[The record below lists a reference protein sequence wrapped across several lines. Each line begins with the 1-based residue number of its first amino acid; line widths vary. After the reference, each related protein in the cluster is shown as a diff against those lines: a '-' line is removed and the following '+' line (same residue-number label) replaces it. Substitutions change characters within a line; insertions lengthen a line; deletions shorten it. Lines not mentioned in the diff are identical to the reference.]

1 MLYVIKSDKN
11 LSIIILYHN
20 FLQMECALK
29 IVDILLLTFHF
40 STFHLYHSHINNYFG
55 NLEIIRF
62 SFGAARA

>member
-1 MLYVIKSDKN
+1 
-11 LSIIILYHN
+11 
-20 FLQMECALK
+20 MECALK